1 MLRDFLFTGNHSN
14 KRLHLLLF
22 TCRQL
27 AHLAQRLHQFALFD
41 GEWLG
46 GEDNTAFHH
55 FDIYRRAGGKTG
67 GFQPLTFQGDGG
79 NTAVIRVAT
88 RITHG

>member
-1 MLRDFLFTGNHSN
+1 M
-14 KRLHLLLF
+14 
-22 TCRQL
+22 
-27 AHLAQRLHQFALFD
+27 
-41 GEWLG
+41 G

-79 NTAVIRVAT
+79 NTAVIRVAARLIDGYLPGRLLLRT
-88 RITHG
+88 VVQ